1 MSQPSWQPGP
11 TYGAQPVDA
20 PDPYAPQPAYSPP
33 GFYGQPAVQPSP
45 GQPTSASE
53 RGPQPGYVQQPGF
66 GSTPG
71 YGEQPGYSGA
81 YPGWQQPPV
90 IAHGGWS
97 RALFVLAILNVVLGA
112 FALIGA
118 FATLATATTTEV
130 VVVGLYILVAG
141 LIQVVV
147 CSFLIWLT
155 ATGRRRADAG
165 DPRRLRAAGILAT
178 VFGAIALADTVVA
191 LADAISSGSTPV
203 GGLGGLL
210 ILVIGI
216 QLIRLTK
223 PRY

>member
-53 RGPQPGYVQQPGF
+53 RGPQPGF

-71 YGEQPGYSGA
+71 YGEQPGYSGGYA
-81 YPGWQQPPV
+81 GWQQPPV